1 MKKLIGLFIGL
12 IFMSA
17 CQTQD
22 GNNKNNQTI
31 DKQENKKIKIETNER
46 KADDSQTKFV
56 LFKSDYEPKETYVK
70 LKNYLEGQGMYH
82 PRLVD
87 HQTAAANADI
97 KLRPVYLMIFGNPK
111 EGSLL
116 IKENPEVAIE
126 LPLKALIYQDEEG
139 QTWVLYK
146 DMNYL
151 KNLYYIKDANGVI
164 PKMNKLM
171 EGFKQAVYNPIR
183 TTQIKEEELK

>member
-1 MKKLIGLFIGL
+1 MKRLAGIILLLVFLSSCKQNQQ
-12 IFMSA
+12 S
-17 CQTQD
+17 T
-22 GNNKNNQTI
+22 KNI
-31 DKQENKKIKIETNER
+31 DKKTQTKTLTETHQR
-46 KADDSQTKFV
+46 KADVGKVKFV
-56 LFKSDYEPKETYVK
+56 LFKSDYNPKETYVK

-82 PRLVD
+82 PHLVD
-87 HQTAAANADI
+87 HQTAAANVDI

-116 IKENPEVAIE
+116 MKENPEVAIE

-151 KNLYYIKDANGVI
+151 KELYAIQDKDNVI
-164 PKMNKLM
+164 PKMNQLM
-171 EGFKQAVYNPIR
+171 EGFKKAVYNPIR
-183 TTQIKEEELK
+183 TTQIKDEELK